1 MLRSGY
7 SSGLPGGVPLGAGG
21 LELDERDMI
30 LLEELRRHSRA
41 PYSRLARILGV
52 TESAVRKRVRRL
64 VEAGVIR
71 RFTIEY
77 SLPGELGAIIL
88 VKVRSPTPVPEVS
101 GRIASHRFVERVVE
115 VTGEYDIVAMARARG
130 VGEINSL
137 IDYIRGIEGVA
148 ETYTMIILRTY

>member
-1 MLRSGY
+1 MQSG
-7 SSGLPGGVPLGAGG
+7 V
-21 LELDERDMI
+21 LDERDLI
-30 LLEELRRHSRA
+30 LLEELKRDSRT
-41 PYSRLARILGV
+41 PFSRLAKLLGV

-77 SLPGELGAIIL
+77 TLPGELGAIIL

-101 GRIASHRFVERVVE
+101 KRIAGHRFVDRVVE
-115 VTGEYDIVAMARARG
+115 VTGEYDIVAMARAG
-130 VGEINSL
+130 SVGEINGL
-137 IDYIRGIEGVA
+137 IDYIRGVEGVA